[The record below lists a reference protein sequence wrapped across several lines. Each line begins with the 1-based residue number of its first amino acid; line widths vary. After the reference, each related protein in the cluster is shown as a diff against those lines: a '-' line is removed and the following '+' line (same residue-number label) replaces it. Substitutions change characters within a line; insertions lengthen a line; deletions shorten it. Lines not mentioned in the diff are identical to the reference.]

1 MWGHIHVPG
10 GQGSSEGEGA
20 APTRGKQTS
29 QTFLSDT
36 CCSHWPDL
44 QYGLLV
50 EREPGKCVVSADLNI
65 FRDSI
70 CKKIEGLD
78 SVMQQAEFTLPDL
91 TGFYVTPRSPISPPH
106 DPSPCPR
113 APPGHHCLSQCD
125 WHPQDTVSGSPPHFF
140 SGQNQMAGGMVLSPG
155 KVQGTLTPLF
165 GRLSSLPEGLPVA
178 QSLASLQM

>member
-1 MWGHIHVPG
+1 MFLEVKEVAREK
-10 GQGSSEGEGA
+10 GQRLQEESKLPRHSSQIPA
-20 APTRGKQTS
+20 ALIGQI
-29 QTFLSDT
+29 
-36 CCSHWPDL
+36 CNM
-44 QYGLLV
+44 V

-65 FRDSI
+65 FRGSI

-165 GRLSSLPEGLPVA
+165 GRLSSPPEGLPVA